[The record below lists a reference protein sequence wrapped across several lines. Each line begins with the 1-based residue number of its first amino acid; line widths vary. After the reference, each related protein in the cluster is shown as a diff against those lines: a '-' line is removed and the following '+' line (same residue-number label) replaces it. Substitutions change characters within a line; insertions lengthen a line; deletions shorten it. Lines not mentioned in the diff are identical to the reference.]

1 MALFGRL
8 TREFINSE
16 AAVFEMTYELTAN
29 EARAAS
35 NKHSWHVVSYCGHA
49 SFKFCRASGAL
60 CSNFLQIACFF

>member
-1 MALFGRL
+1 M
-8 TREFINSE
+8 TREL
-16 AAVFEMTYELTAN
+16 AAN

-35 NKHSWHVVSYCGHA
+35 NKYSGHVVSYCGHT